1 MKKNVYPYWAV
12 LPDFLRIGQ
21 FTIAKRDMARQW
33 CIDNCKNK
41 FISSDIHPWAFLEE
55 SDAIS
60 FQNQFG
66 GWIKFKAKDYDVL
79 ETSDD

>member
-1 MKKNVYPYWAV
+1 
-12 LPDFLRIGQ
+12 
-21 FTIAKRDMARQW
+21 MARQW